1 MLYAAGKQEIFNI
14 SPTIFICNLN
24 IGSLKFGQIKKFTKD
39 FLGGLIM
46 YRRYRT
52 PSIWREMDRLQ
63 QDMNRLIGDLSVN
76 RMRRAPSYPA
86 INVWAADDS
95 ALITAE
101 IPGLNKDDLEINVTG
116 DTLTL
121 SGVRKSD
128 DLPEGVRYHRRE
140 RTFGEFN
147 RSIQLPYTVDVNKVK
162 ATFKNGVL
170 KVELPRIEAEKPK
183 KITVKAS

>member
-1 MLYAAGKQEIFNI
+1 
-14 SPTIFICNLN
+14 
-24 IGSLKFGQIKKFTKD
+24 
-39 FLGGLIM
+39 M

-52 PSIWREMDRLQ
+52 PSIWREMDRMQ
-63 QDMNRLIGDLSVN
+63 RDMNRLFGDLSTNHV
-76 RMRRAPSYPA
+76 RRAPSFPA
-86 INVWAADDS
+86 VNVWAAEDS

-101 IPGLNKDDLEINVTG
+101 IPGLDKDDLEINVTG

-121 SGVRKSD
+121 SGQRKAD
-128 DLPEGVRYHRRE
+128 ELPADARYHRRE

-162 ATFKNGVL
+162 ANFKNGVL

-183 KITVKAS
+183 KIAVKAS